1 MTAPTTPYHV
11 YAICAGSGP
20 VVIGSYGSASDQRR
34 AYRDALA
41 TLRDGGY
48 DRDVVGIELDSGE
61 PRHGLPAP
69 DQRFRQEAMN
79 L

>member
-1 MTAPTTPYHV
+1 MTAPTPFHV

-48 DRDVVGIELDSGE
+48 DRDVVRIKVALGE
-61 PRHGLPAP
+61 PGHVPPALP
-69 DQRFRQEAMN
+69 QIFRQEAMN